1 MRWHTWKAKA
11 TSFVL
16 TLQPGSVPSD
26 KGYRRYVESLGDV
39 RLPLAEQRLVSHLFH
54 QVERKLDQWINLA
67 ATLIAQMA
75 QNVAVVTMLKAEACE
90 FRHMELVSLKGPLAL
105 VVFVLSGAKVRQQ
118 LTTFEQPMS
127 QPELTAIAN
136 ELSATYQGLTS
147 SQISAKQADLSSAQ
161 LQIIDCL
168 IKVIEAEDNQ
178 EYEEHYLD
186 GLHFTLNQPE
196 FARNQRMS
204 ALMELVEQRNLLKS
218 ILPPRLPSRGV
229 KIIIGGENKVEIIR
243 DYSVVIG
250 QYGLPEEAVGTIGVI
265 GPTRMSYAR
274 TIAAVD
280 YLSSVLSG
288 LAAQLYGREIPVEP
302 NPDTTN

>member
-1 MRWHTWKAKA
+1 MAYLESEGYITRPHPSA
-11 TSFVL
+11 
-16 TLQPGSVPSD
+16 GSVPSD
-26 KGYRRYVESLGDV
+26 KGYRSYVESLGNV
-39 RLPLAEQRLVSHLFH
+39 RLPVAEQRLVSHLFH

-67 ATLIAQMA
+67 ATLIAQMV

-105 VVFVLSGAKVRQQ
+105 VIFVLSGAKIKQQ
-118 LTTFEQPMS
+118 LVTFEQPMS
-127 QPELTAIAN
+127 QPELTVIAN
-136 ELSATYQGLTS
+136 ELSATYQGLNSIEITV
-147 SQISAKQADLSSAQ
+147 KQVGLTPVQ
-161 LQIIDCL
+161 LQIVDCL
-168 IKVIEAEDNQ
+168 IKIMEAEDNQ

-196 FARNQRMS
+196 FAGNRRMS
-204 ALMELVEQRNLLKS
+204 ALMELVEQRSLLRS
-218 ILPPRLPSRGV
+218 ILPSGPPSHGV
-229 KIIIGGENKVEIIR
+229 KIIIGAENKVEIIR

-288 LAAQLYGREIPVEP
+288 LSARLYGREIPIERD
-302 NPDTTN
+302 PDTEK